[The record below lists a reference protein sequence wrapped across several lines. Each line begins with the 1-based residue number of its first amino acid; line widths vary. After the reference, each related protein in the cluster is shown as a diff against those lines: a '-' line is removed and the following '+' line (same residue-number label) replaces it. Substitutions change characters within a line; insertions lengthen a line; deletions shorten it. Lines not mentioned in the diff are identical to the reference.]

1 MVGEQIFRPQAAL
14 SALARRPEGAAA
26 MALVGLRVAAVGGFV
41 RDALIGREP
50 RELDLVVEGDPAEVA
65 RQLGGEVVRHPQFLA
80 CHVSRDGWSIEV
92 TGARTERYPR
102 PGALPLVA
110 PASIEAD
117 LVRRDFT
124 VNAIAVTL
132 EGELI
137 APPGALDDLAAGR
150 LRVLHERS
158 FVDDPT
164 RALRLARYRHR
175 LDFEVDPWS
184 ASLAAAADL
193 DTVSGARIATELRL
207 IVLERDPLGPLADLE
222 GKLPIVVDRALVD
235 RALALAPADADRGL
249 LILAGVL
256 RHGAPADWIA
266 SLELTARERDVILA
280 ASAVERLAAAI
291 EQAHSPSELRDVL
304 SGAEPELVA
313 LAGALGP
320 AAGACE
326 WLDELRHVSLEI
338 GGDDLLAAGI
348 PAGPELGARLER
360 TLRRK
365 LDGQLAG
372 GRDAE
377 LAYALTELR

>member
-137 APPGALDDLAAGR
+137 APPGALDDLAAPRPLPPSAGLRGR
-150 LRVLHERS
+150 S
-158 FVDDPT
+158 
-164 RALRLARYRHR
+164 
-175 LDFEVDPWS
+175 
-184 ASLAAAADL
+184 
-193 DTVSGARIATELRL
+193 
-207 IVLERDPLGPLADLE
+207 
-222 GKLPIVVDRALVD
+222 
-235 RALALAPADADRGL
+235 
-249 LILAGVL
+249 
-256 RHGAPADWIA
+256 
-266 SLELTARERDVILA
+266 
-280 ASAVERLAAAI
+280 VERI
-291 EQAHSPSELRDVL
+291 
-304 SGAEPELVA
+304 
-313 LAGALGP
+313 
-320 AAGACE
+320 
-326 WLDELRHVSLEI
+326 
-338 GGDDLLAAGI
+338 
-348 PAGPELGARLER
+348 
-360 TLRRK
+360 
-365 LDGQLAG
+365 AG
-372 GRDAE
+372 GRGGPRHRERSADRNRA
-377 LAYALTELR
+377 APDCARARPARATR